1 MLQELIGTI
10 IGVTTIFW
18 VGLEIGSI
26 VGRASTLIDIKGTD
40 AYFGMIEFFRS
51 KARKGGIESLF
62 AKGML
67 HILNEAKEEGIY

>member
-10 IGVTTIFW
+10 IGAIIIFW
-18 VGLEIGSI
+18 VGLEFGSI

-40 AYFGMIEFFRS
+40 AYFGMVEFLRS
-51 KARKGGIESLF
+51 KARKRGIESLF

>member
-10 IGVTTIFW
+10 IGAIIIFW
-18 VGLEIGSI
+18 VGLEFGSI

-40 AYFGMIEFFRS
+40 AYFGMIEFLRS
-51 KARKGGIESLF
+51 KARKHGIESLF